1 MDGSKALAALQRL
14 CARLGEGALTAT
26 ALAAE
31 IGSTVEDQGPG
42 LAIVVR
48 PTDPTFRE
56 ARVARAAQGDEPAY
70 VDLTLSDPVALPLS
84 ALRTAFGETHALPRT
99 RPGAPKRML
108 LQSDS
113 PGQPYTCAII
123 ASLDPSGDKEG
134 ARVSAVTLRRDE
146 RTGD

>member
-1 MDGSKALAALQRL
+1 MGASKVPGAIQRL
-14 CARLGEGALTAT
+14 CARLSEGSLTAT

-48 PTDPTFRE
+48 PTDPAFRE
-56 ARVARAAQGDEPAY
+56 ARVARTPQGDEPAY
-70 VDLTLSDPVALPLS
+70 VDLTLSDPADLPLS
-84 ALRTAFGETHALPRT
+84 ALRTTFGQAHALPRT
-99 RPGAPKRML
+99 RPGATQRVL

-134 ARVSAVTLRRDE
+134 PSVSAVTLRRDE
-146 RTGD
+146 RAVD